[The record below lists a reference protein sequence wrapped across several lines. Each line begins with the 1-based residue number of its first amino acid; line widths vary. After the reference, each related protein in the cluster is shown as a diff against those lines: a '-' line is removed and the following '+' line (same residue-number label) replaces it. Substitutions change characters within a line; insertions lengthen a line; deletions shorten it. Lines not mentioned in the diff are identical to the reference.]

1 MSRSSSGFVV
11 ALALALSAF
20 TSGCLVNRPPEVTAG
35 PRPNP
40 LSIGPGGEV
49 ALELEVAD
57 PDGDELEYSWSQVP
71 AEPAGRFSDRHARNP
86 TWTAPD
92 IGETTTFNLTVTIT
106 DGEGAGLRG
115 TAPPVVVR
123 VN

>member
-11 ALALALSAF
+11 ALVLSAF
-20 TSGCLVNRPPEVTAG
+20 GLGCHVNLPPEVTVG

-40 LSIGPGGEV
+40 LVIGPGGQV
-49 ALELEVAD
+49 VLELEVAD
-57 PDGDELEYSWSQVP
+57 PDGDKIEYEWTQIP
-71 AEPAGRFSDRHARNP
+71 PEPAGRFSDKHARNP

-92 IGETTTFNLTVTIT
+92 IGETTTFNIAVTVT
-106 DGEGAGLRG
+106 DNEGGGVLG
-115 TAPPVVVR
+115 TSPTLVVR

>member
-1 MSRSSSGFVV
+1 MSRSSWGFVV
-11 ALALALSAF
+11 ALALSAF
-20 TSGCLVNRPPEVTAG
+20 SSGCLVNQPPNVTAG

-40 LSIGPGGEV
+40 HIIGPGGEV

-57 PDGDELEYSWSQVP
+57 PDGDEMEYEWSQIP

-92 IGETTTFNLTVTIT
+92 IGETTTFTIAVTVT
-106 DGEGAGLRG
+106 DGEGAGVRG
-115 TAPPVVVR
+115 DAPPLVVR